1 VLIENR
7 GRLSFVVLPVV
18 ASLAPATPVSFSY
31 VTLFLT
37 FLKIGATLYGSGYV
51 LLAFLHDDFVNGLGW
66 LTDQQLLDAVAVGQ
80 VTPGPVFTTATF
92 IGYVVGGLPG
102 AVLATVAVFLP
113 SFFFVAIVYPLVP
126 RLRASPWASAFL
138 DGANAA
144 AVGLMAAVAWQLGTT
159 SITDLF
165 TVALALASA
174 FLLIRFK
181 VNSAW
186 LVLGGGSLGLLA
198 SAVHAA

>member
-1 VLIENR
+1 
-7 GRLSFVVLPVV
+7 LPVV